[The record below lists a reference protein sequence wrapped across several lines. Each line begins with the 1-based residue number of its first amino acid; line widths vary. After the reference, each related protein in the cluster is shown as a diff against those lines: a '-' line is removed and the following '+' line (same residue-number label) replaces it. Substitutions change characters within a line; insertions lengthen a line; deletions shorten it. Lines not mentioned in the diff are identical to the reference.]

1 MEYAEYSAWHSR
13 GREVQ
18 LCICLILYLAQLF
31 WNVHH
36 ICILVQHCTSIC
48 VCQFVFAHT
57 YNNSCKARYMQIYIA
72 AATVFQPTFFFCVL
86 FWTWYFCPPTDLLL
100 CSWKILNGNRDDSL
114 DPKWCKWEHVFR
126 TIERKCIPGDTQ
138 DTCCCRA
145 WGDTSMILL
154 LPWGTDSH

>member
-1 MEYAEYSAWHSR
+1 MGIVCLALTWEGSATVYMLNPVFGPVVLKWSSCMR
-13 GREVQ
+13 
-18 LCICLILYLAQLF
+18 
-31 WNVHH
+31 
-36 ICILVQHCTSIC
+36 VQHCTSVR

-145 WGDTSMILL
+145 WGDTCMILL